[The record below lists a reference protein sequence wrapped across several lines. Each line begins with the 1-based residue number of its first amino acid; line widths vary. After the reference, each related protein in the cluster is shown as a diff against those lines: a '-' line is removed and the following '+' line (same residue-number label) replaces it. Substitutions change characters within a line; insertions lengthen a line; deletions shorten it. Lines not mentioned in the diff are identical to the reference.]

1 MTDTSS
7 APDLHDGPEPLAAP
21 NPLGT
26 GNIKLTMPTRRAKVW
41 EAAASR
47 AVDAS
52 SEPDSSAEPGTTL
65 NSDVAPDPVDG
76 SDTDEDG
83 LSSDNDSAPKGYGLD
98 PHIVMVLG
106 GLVAV
111 IVVVTA
117 LVWWFSQP
125 TPPQPK
131 PTHTIAAVPSAGPAQ
146 TTTVAPIAEDGP
158 LPVVTSAVCPGQT
171 DPKLATS
178 TDKRSAWVCP
188 TGGVPFGQKL
198 TATLPQPSVIT
209 GIKFWPNF
217 EGAGADGRDEWFRHR
232 ALQELQCVFND
243 RDLTTVTATP
253 NGERHEYSLAVRV
266 VASQVDCTVTASV
279 PPPPQPATTPTSVP
293 PGTDPAAP
301 DATPEISSIF
311 PANPAN
317 PVDTPDG
324 ANDPN
329 GSSIAVNGF
338 QLIGHA
344 IR

>member
-7 APDLHDGPEPLAAP
+7 APDLHNGPEPLSAP

-26 GNIKLTMPTRRAKVW
+26 GNIKLTMPTRRPKQRDDVDAGPGPVSS
-41 EAAASR
+41 EEPVTPVDSDAAADT
-47 AVDAS
+47 ADA
-52 SEPDSSAEPGTTL
+52 P
-65 NSDVAPDPVDG
+65 
-76 SDTDEDG
+76 EDDDD
-83 LSSDNDSAPKGYGLD
+83 LLPSDNGSSPKGYGLD
-98 PHIVMVLG
+98 PHIVMVIG
-106 GLVAV
+106 GLAAV
-111 IVVVTA
+111 IMVVAA

-125 TPPQPK
+125 TPQPK
-131 PTHTIAAVPSAGPAQ
+131 PTHTIAAVPTAGPAE

-158 LPVVTSAVCPGQT
+158 LAVVTSAVCPGQT

-178 TDKRSAWVCP
+178 TDKHSAWVCP

-198 TATLPQPSVIT
+198 TATVPQPSVIT

-217 EGAGADGRDEWFRHR
+217 EGAGPDGRDEWFRHR
-232 ALQELQCVFND
+232 VLQELQCVFND

-266 VASQVDCTVTASV
+266 VASQVECTVTATV

-293 PGTDPAAP
+293 PGTDPASP
-301 DATPEISSIF
+301 DATPDMTSIF

-317 PVDTPDG
+317 PVDAPDG

-344 IR
+344 IK